1 MSSVRNSVQLIGH
14 LGKDVE
20 VKTFD
25 TGKSKSSFSLATNE
39 YYKNNKGEKETQT
52 QWHNVIAWG
61 KVAENMNSML
71 AKGSEVLINGKLT
84 TRSYTDKEGKE
95 KWITEVVASDFMVFG
110 KKAAPF

>member
-20 VKTFD
+20 VIKFES
-25 TGKSKSSFSLATNE
+25 GKSKSTFSLATND

-52 QWHNVIAWG
+52 EWHNIVAFG
-61 KVAENMNSML
+61 KTAENMNSML

-84 TRSYTDKEGKE
+84 SRSYKTKEGQE
-95 KWITEVVASDFMVFG
+95 KWITEIVASDFMVFG
-110 KKAAPF
+110 KKPAPF